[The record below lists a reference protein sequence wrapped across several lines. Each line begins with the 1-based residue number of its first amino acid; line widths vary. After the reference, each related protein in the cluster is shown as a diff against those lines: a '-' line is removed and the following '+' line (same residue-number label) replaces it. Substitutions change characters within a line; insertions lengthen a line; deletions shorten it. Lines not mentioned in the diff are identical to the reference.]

1 MSSDI
6 VDVGLA
12 VDSRQVDK
20 GANALG
26 KFGKQARKTETATD
40 KMNKSLKA
48 SAIAMGA
55 MATASAA
62 ALVLIERK
70 MLSVSAE
77 FENFQ
82 VRLQHT
88 LGSVEEGNRLF
99 QDMTKFAGEVP
110 FAFNDI
116 MDAATNLSGVMTG
129 GVDDVNK
136 WMPMI
141 ADLAAVSGLS
151 IQDTTGQVVRM
162 YSAGAGAAD
171 LFRERG
177 ITAMLGF
184 QAGVTVSA
192 EETRKKLIEAYQD
205 PASKF
210 AGAAN
215 DLAKTWDGSMSMMGD
230 KWTLF
235 VKQIG
240 DKGSFNA
247 SKGVLSIFLEE
258 ISKSG
263 DSIDGLSSA
272 ISDTLINSMQVAIFA
287 TSQLSKGL
295 VGLTIIDDILR
306 LGIDKTSGVIV
317 DAFKAE
323 LEGISGLLMMI
334 RDVTG
339 KDLGVDA
346 VEETLASMDM
356 LSKGINETKK
366 ESVIALDSAV
376 LSADE
381 SLRKI
386 EELTVKLF
394 AATETAR
401 NATTANVGKTAAS
414 GSGGGD
420 VVTPELTA
428 KEIAAQAEIE
438 IARNKYILLGE
449 LALLSDSQKEERYL
463 KQLEIDLLRMEEE
476 RQRLIDNK
484 VWTDDLQAVFDDL
497 EIQRA
502 QETADKIGAINDDR
516 IAKETASAVAAAKF
530 KGAIDKGQ
538 YGDAITQATGF
549 LKNSGML
556 NKKQFEQVKKVE
568 TAVAIVNGISTVM
581 SAIKHGSQKGGV
593 YGAVI
598 EGAIAATMV
607 LGQISKIQSATY
619 GGGGSTSAPSGGSV
633 PSASAPSAPS
643 QAAPAQQVASSQ
655 PINFHMNI
663 QTLDTASITPDTMQ
677 TMVDGFAPA
686 IADAFG
692 RGVHQAPLGA

>member
-12 VDSRQVDK
+12 VDSRQVKEGTD
-20 GANALG
+20 ALD
-26 KFGKQARKTETATD
+26 KFGKQAHSTETATD
-40 KMNKSLKA
+40 KLNKSLKA

-99 QDMTKFAGEVP
+99 KDMTKFAGEVP

-129 GVDDVNK
+129 GVNDVNK

-151 IQDTTGQVVRM
+151 IQDTTDQVVRM

-184 QAGVTVSA
+184 QSGVSVSA
-192 EETRKKLIEAYQD
+192 EDTRKKLIEAYKD
-205 PASKF
+205 PSSKF

-247 SKGVLSIFLEE
+247 SKGVLSIFMEE

-263 DSIDGLSSA
+263 DSIDGLSST

-287 TSQLSKGL
+287 TAQLSKGI
-295 VGLTIIDDILR
+295 VGLTVIDDILR

-317 DAFKAE
+317 DAFKSE

-339 KDLGVDA
+339 QDLGVNA
-346 VEETLASMDM
+346 VEETLASMDK

-366 ESVIALDSAV
+366 ESVIALDSSV
-376 LSADE
+376 LSANE
-381 SLRKI
+381 SLGKI
-386 EELTVKLF
+386 EALTVKLF
-394 AATETAR
+394 TATETAK
-401 NATTANVGKTAAS
+401 NATTANVKKTVA
-414 GSGGGD
+414 SGGGGGG
-420 VVTPELTA
+420 VHPKLTA
-428 KEIAAQAEIE
+428 SEIAAQKQAAADALAQKQADIAAQKV
-438 IARNKYILLGE
+438 IARERAKYQD
-449 LALLSDSQKEERYL
+449 LATLADTSNATKEEQYL
-463 KQLEIDLLRMEEE
+463 AQLDLDLIRQDEE
-476 RQRLIDNK
+476 RQRFIDNGTWK
-484 VWTDDLQAVFDDL
+484 LKRLA
-497 EIQRA
+497 
-502 QETADKIGAINDDR
+502 
-516 IAKETASAVAAAKF
+516 
-530 KGAIDKGQ
+530 
-538 YGDAITQATGF
+538 F
-549 LKNSGML
+549 LK
-556 NKKQFEQVKKVE
+556 
-568 TAVAIVNGISTVM
+568 
-581 SAIKHGSQKGGV
+581 
-593 YGAVI
+593 
-598 EGAIAATMV
+598 
-607 LGQISKIQSATY
+607 
-619 GGGGSTSAPSGGSV
+619 
-633 PSASAPSAPS
+633 
-643 QAAPAQQVASSQ
+643 
-655 PINFHMNI
+655 
-663 QTLDTASITPDTMQ
+663 TL
-677 TMVDGFAPA
+677 VC
-686 IADAFG
+686 
-692 RGVHQAPLGA
+692 